1 VSCCLVEPLYPDVVL
16 ELSPRRGRPVWQRN
30 EHAHPGLAG
39 EACMTRVTRKSVAE
53 GERAKERNGDGHWS
67 RASSVGQGEPWEGK
81 SKAQGERM
89 WNERPMPA
97 EDAQQ
102 ADEEAGSEDCSL
114 TPRAGRIPCTVR
126 SRPKPRMRLTRH
138 LASGF
143 ASPVERSGG
152 RRSRGGCRPVGA
164 SAGTGGLH

>member
-1 VSCCLVEPLYPDVVL
+1 
-16 ELSPRRGRPVWQRN
+16 
-30 EHAHPGLAG
+30 
-39 EACMTRVTRKSVAE
+39 MTRVTRKSVAE

-102 ADEEAGSEDCSL
+102 ADAGQYGEAGSEGLLSNS
-114 TPRAGRIPCTVR
+114 TGREDSVHR
-126 SRPKPRMRLTRH
+126 SRPKPRN

-152 RRSRGGCRPVGA
+152 LRSRGGFRPVGA